1 MSVTKEKYK
10 SDVTKLLQD
19 KFQYKNVNQVPK
31 IDKVTLSCMTKDV
44 VQNAK
49 MVESIISDLS
59 AITGQKPVIARAK
72 KSIAT
77 FKVREGQALGAY
89 VTLRGARMYEFLDR
103 LIHFSLPRVKDFRGL
118 SPKGFDGR
126 GNYTFGLKEQIT
138 FPEINYDKI
147 DKIRGLGI
155 VISTT
160 ANTND
165 EGRELLRGVGMPFR
179 EK

>member
-1 MSVTKEKYK
+1 MSLTKEKYK
-10 SDVTKLLQD
+10 NEVSKNLKE
-19 KFQYKNVNQVPK
+19 KFSYKNVNQIPK
-31 IDKVTLSCMTKDV
+31 VEKVTISSMNRDV

-49 MVESIISDLS
+49 LVDNIVNDLAAIS
-59 AITGQKPVIARAK
+59 GQKPVIARAK

-77 FKVREGQALGAY
+77 FKLREGQALGAY
-89 VTLRGARMYEFLDR
+89 VTLRGKRMYDFLDR

-126 GNYTFGLKEQIT
+126 GNYTFGLKEQIV

-147 DKIRGLGI
+147 DKVRGLGI

-165 EGRELLRGVGMPFR
+165 EGRELLRGLGMPFR
-179 EK
+179 KK